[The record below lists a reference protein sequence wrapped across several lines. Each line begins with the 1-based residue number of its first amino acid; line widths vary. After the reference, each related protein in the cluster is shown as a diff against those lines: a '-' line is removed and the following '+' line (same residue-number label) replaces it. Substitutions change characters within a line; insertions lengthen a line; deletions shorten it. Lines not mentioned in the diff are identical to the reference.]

1 MNKNTNLN
9 INLSPIY
16 NSPKLIEY
24 MNKLIELENKK
35 HVNSKEVYK
44 NLHILLEISDTIIDN
59 NKFNLNLELLN
70 KSKFELDLS
79 KLEKLNKELDN
90 SIINESNSIVMN
102 EQQYIGLISPFNSKL
117 ASFTSHIYTFT
128 NRSYKQVNK
137 ILYNLYTIYNS
148 SFINMSSIISKPILS
163 INPSLTKITLFFFW
177 KPIKE
182 NYYNSNLHSKFLIF
196 HHEKLENLIKLISG
210 SLKRPVELELIRV
223 YSPQNESNI
232 LANLIGILSNFTQFR
247 NIYMKLFKISKIKN
261 LYKRFNNKSNSNNLP
276 SSLSGISVKLAGRVL
291 TQKTQ
296 NRVKPLIVQKGSLAR
311 TKVKSININ
320 SFVNKNKRGTYSLT
334 IKTGH
339 TINE

>member
-163 INPSLTKITLFFFW
+163 INPSLTKITLFFF
-177 KPIKE
+177 
-182 NYYNSNLHSKFLIF
+182 
-196 HHEKLENLIKLISG
+196 
-210 SLKRPVELELIRV
+210 
-223 YSPQNESNI
+223 
-232 LANLIGILSNFTQFR
+232 
-247 NIYMKLFKISKIKN
+247 
-261 LYKRFNNKSNSNNLP
+261 
-276 SSLSGISVKLAGRVL
+276 
-291 TQKTQ
+291 
-296 NRVKPLIVQKGSLAR
+296 
-311 TKVKSININ
+311 
-320 SFVNKNKRGTYSLT
+320 
-334 IKTGH
+334 
-339 TINE
+339 